1 MKLTLA
7 LITSFLMVSTTAMPL
22 EGRDNHVEAY
32 QDPRG
37 DVAKLFIRQG
47 DKPNKPLQHGP
58 AFGTDGTCLTTLA
71 PYLRLTSHSL
81 EGALPSHRQ
90 GPGHIH
96 HPRLLARASQRAQED
111 LCIPVWYPVDDRRR
125 IGKLQLSRRLEP
137 WWRADLQFP
146 KWVQQGDGFL

>member
-7 LITSFLMVSTTAMPL
+7 LITSLLMVNAAAMPL

-58 AFGTDGTCLTTLA
+58 AFGSDGMPIA
-71 PYLRLTSHSL
+71 PLVFYM
-81 EGALPSHRQ
+81 
-90 GPGHIH
+90 
-96 HPRLLARASQRAQED
+96 
-111 LCIPVWYPVDDRRR
+111 
-125 IGKLQLSRRLEP
+125 
-137 WWRADLQFP
+137 
-146 KWVQQGDGFL
+146 